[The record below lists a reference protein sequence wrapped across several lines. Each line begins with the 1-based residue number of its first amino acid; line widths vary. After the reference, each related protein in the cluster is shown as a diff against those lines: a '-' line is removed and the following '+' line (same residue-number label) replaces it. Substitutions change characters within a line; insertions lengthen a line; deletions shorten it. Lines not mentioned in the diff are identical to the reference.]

1 MDIKVVVALIGIG
14 GVLSSALVQFWLG
27 SRTEK
32 KKKHIEIRSSAYLD
46 FLNAVSEIAS
56 SAKYSEQRSVEQ
68 LKQLNQSKTRV
79 ILLGSEAV
87 VTSMHSFFQKHGSLG
102 SEASYVS
109 FSKIVKAMRSDLSG
123 CDGIELSVLCE
134 SLFGASVEK

>member
-32 KKKHIEIRSSAYLD
+32 KKKHIEIRSSVYLD

-87 VTSMHSFFQKHGSLG
+87 VTSMHS
-102 SEASYVS
+102 
-109 FSKIVKAMRSDLSG
+109 DLSG

-134 SLFGASVEK
+134 SLFDASAEK

>member
-32 KKKHIEIRSSAYLD
+32 KKKHVEIRSSAYLD
-46 FLNAVSEIAS
+46 FLNVVAEIAS
-56 SAKYSEQRSVEQ
+56 SATHSEQRSVEQ

-79 ILLGSEAV
+79 ILLGSKAV
-87 VTSMHSFFQKHGSLG
+87 VTTVNSFFQKHDSLDNK
-102 SEASYVS
+102 ESYLS

-123 CDGIELSVLCE
+123 CDEIELSVLCE
-134 SLFGASVEK
+134 SLFGV

>member
-32 KKKHIEIRSSAYLD
+32 KKKHVEIRSSAYLD
-46 FLNAVSEIAS
+46 FLNVVAEIAS
-56 SAKYSEQRSVEQ
+56 SATHSEQRSVEQ

-79 ILLGSEAV
+79 ILLGSKAV
-87 VTSMHSFFQKHGSLG
+87 VTTVNSFFQKHDSLG
-102 SEASYVS
+102 NKESYLS

-123 CDGIELSVLCE
+123 CDEIELSVLCE
-134 SLFGASVEK
+134 SLFGV